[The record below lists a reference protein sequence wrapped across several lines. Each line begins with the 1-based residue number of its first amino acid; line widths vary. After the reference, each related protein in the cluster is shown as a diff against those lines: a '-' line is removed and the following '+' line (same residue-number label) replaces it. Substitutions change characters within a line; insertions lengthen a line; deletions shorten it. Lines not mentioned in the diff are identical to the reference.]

1 MKKRNQFLLRIG
13 KAIGSTLVVALL
25 GIGTGNFVRNNEPL
39 LVKVDKIGMDHVDY
53 AITNDKITV
62 IANDIKPIGAAL
74 NVAKYTQSAVTLTSE
89 FLTGPEMNACYFE
102 GRRLGEIIVSNAKP
116 NMPGVHKLSI
126 ARRPRGDTIELN
138 TS

>member
-13 KAIGSTLVVALL
+13 KAISSTLVVALL

-53 AITNDKITV
+53 AITNDKIIV

-74 NVAKYTQSAVTLTSE
+74 NVAKYTQSAVTLTPE